1 MGNSVHFPFTEPSPW
16 KPPSL
21 LPFWAWLFHLPPTN
35 PFSELLHPLPVHHL
49 WSYFLGRVNCFMPG
63 KVLVPYLQGWVMTLR
78 AFLTVLNRC
87 VFLWGM
93 FFVRVVTSA
102 SLCSSY
108 LWNVLTCSDM
118 RLSEMETMSQSCLT
132 WLPLECS
139 GALEGVIRTTVAR
152 TLLCFNIFSHKLS
165 YFLNV
170 SCLGKICVLVCLW
183 LL

>member
-1 MGNSVHFPFTEPSPW
+1 MAVSPAPHPHPKPFLWASSPTFCTS
-16 KPPSL
+16 P
-21 LPFWAWLFHLPPTN
+21 
-35 PFSELLHPLPVHHL
+35 

-63 KVLVPYLQGWVMTLR
+63 KVLVPYLQGWVMTLK

-93 FFVRVVTSA
+93 FFLCVVTSA

-108 LWNVLTCSDM
+108 LCNVLTCSDM
-118 RLSEMETMSQSCLT
+118 CLSEMESMSQSCLT
-132 WLPLECS
+132 WSPLECS

>member
-21 LPFWAWLFHLPPTN
+21 LPFWPWLFHLPPTN
-35 PFSELLHPLPVHHL
+35 PFSELLHPLPVRHL

-93 FFVRVVTSA
+93 IFLCVITSA

-139 GALEGVIRTTVAR
+139 GSRRSNKNNCCQDSV
-152 TLLCFNIFSHKLS
+152 
-165 YFLNV
+165 
-170 SCLGKICVLVCLW
+170 VL
-183 LL
+183 